1 MRGETERPGDVLTRG
16 LGEDLEG
23 LNALIFKPS
32 TCQIAIINNGSLSRK
47 YYCILNTGNQRQVS
61 SSIRLNKSLKK

>member
-47 YYCILNTGNQRQVS
+47 
-61 SSIRLNKSLKK
+61 